1 MPELPEVQTTA
12 SKLNELLPGLQI
24 ISVWSDYSSPIY
36 KDQIKNKK
44 YFTNFEKNVL
54 GTKIKNV
61 ARRAKNVLINLSN
74 GKTVLVHM
82 KMTGHLLYGKYKR
95 NSKSKTLN
103 SNQIRNSK
111 TEVQNLWAKEK
122 WLPNENPESLL
133 WDSYNRF
140 IHLVFSFSNG
150 KNLVLSDVRKFAKV
164 SIFDSSELESK
175 HLQHLGPE
183 PLLESFT
190 LSVFKERIG
199 KKLKGKIKT
208 VLMDQEIIA
217 GIGNIYSDEV
227 LFEAGVHPESIVS
240 KIPNKKFQDIFK
252 AIKLLLN
259 KGIDFRGDSMSD
271 YRMPNGEKGDFQNHH
286 KVYRKTG
293 AKCPKKNCI
302 GVVSRIKVGARSGHF
317 CPVHQ
322 KKFV

>member
-12 SKLNELLPGLQI
+12 SKLNELLPGLKI

-44 YFTNFEKNVL
+44 YFTNFEKSVL
-54 GTKIKNV
+54 GAKIKNV
-61 ARRAKNVLINLSN
+61 ARRAKNVLIHLSN

-82 KMTGHLLYGKYKR
+82 KMTGHLLYGSYRGKKEF
-95 NSKSKTLN
+95 KAE
-103 SNQIRNSK
+103 IPD
-111 TEVQNLWAKEK
+111 LWRKEK

-164 SIFDSSELESK
+164 AIFDSSDLESK
-175 HLQHLGPE
+175 HLKHLGPE
-183 PLLESFT
+183 PLLQSFT
-190 LSVFKERIG
+190 FSIFKERIA
-199 KKLKGKIKT
+199 KKPRGKIKT

-227 LFEAGVHPESIVS
+227 LFEAEVHPESIVS
-240 KIPNKKFQDIFK
+240 KIPDKKLQDIFK
-252 AIKLLLN
+252 AVKILLN

-271 YRMPNGEKGDFQNHH
+271 YRMPSGEKGDFQNHH
-286 KVYRKTG
+286 KVYRKKG

-322 KKFV
+322 KKFI